1 MGKVQEKARFRKG
14 SRGSGGVRRFL
25 TSRDMAIIKLDESIK
40 NSQIKRGE
48 REKKGNADIRICGCG
63 VEGCFLHLE
72 FDGNP
77 YRSHF
82 DYK

>member
-1 MGKVQEKARFRKG
+1 MGKVQEKARFRNG
-14 SRGSGGVRRFL
+14 SRSSQGMRRFL
-25 TSRDMAIIKLDESIK
+25 TSRDMAIIKLDESIN
-40 NSQIKRGE
+40 NSKINRGVLA
-48 REKKGNADIRICGCG
+48 RKGNADIRICGCG

-72 FDGNP
+72 FDSNP

>member
-14 SRGSGGVRRFL
+14 SRGSAGVRRFL

-40 NSQIKRGE
+40 NSQINRGE

-63 VEGCFLHLE
+63 VEGCFLHIE
-72 FDGNP
+72 FDNNP
-77 YRSHF
+77 YRGHF
-82 DYK
+82 DRK